1 MRVIS
6 LRKDTALSALASGC
20 GVSEKE
26 LMRING
32 LERSALLPCGMS
44 IILPS
49 KLKKSE
55 QKTELF
61 VSYTGSY
68 GGIVPSAHV
77 QSASIFAPGE
87 HRAEGG
93 TLPLLSVSNTDE
105 KGFVSPEQ
113 AHRLFADGE
122 AGDDTAAMLTAKLE
136 NEGWGGLVLDMEYL
150 FPFDRAPYT
159 AFVEKLEKAVHGAG
173 RWLILA
179 LPAEAA
185 LRPHSRGG
193 AAYDFA
199 ALSGLCERV
208 IFTCDAV
215 WTEEILER
223 CISALSGLM
232 PAEKV
237 ILGLRDYGFVR
248 HGGHETAIKSCAA
261 HNLAVSARARI
272 YREGE
277 GFPAGFDFTDAAGG
291 LCHVEYTDALWFCT
305 LAKKIKSL
313 GLAGLFLPAAA
324 GLCPGGEYLSDWLFE
339 AEKLV

>member
-26 LMRING
+26 LIRLNG
-32 LERSALLPCGMS
+32 LERPAILPCGMS
-44 IILPS
+44 LILPS
-49 KLKKSE
+49 KRRKSE

-61 VSYTGSY
+61 VSYTGND
-68 GGIVPSAHV
+68 GEIVPSAHV

-93 TLPLLSVSNTDE
+93 ALPLLSVSNTDE

-113 AHRLFADGE
+113 AHRLFTDGE
-122 AGDDTAAMLTAKLE
+122 AGDDTAAMLTEKLE
-136 NEGWGGLVLDMEYL
+136 NEGWGGLILDMEYL

-193 AAYDFA
+193 AAYDLA

-208 IFTCDAV
+208 IFTCDDV
-215 WTEEILER
+215 WTGESLER
-223 CISALSGLM
+223 CVSALSGLM

-237 ILGLRDYGFVR
+237 ILGLRDYGSVR
-248 HGGHETAIKSCAA
+248 RGEHETAIKSCAA
-261 HNLAVSARARI
+261 HNLAVSAKARI

-277 GFPAGFDFTDAAGG
+277 GVPASFDFTDAAGG
-291 LCHVEYTDALWFCT
+291 LCYVQYTDALWFYT
-305 LAKKIKSL
+305 MAEKIKSL
-313 GLAGLFLPAAA
+313 GLAGIFFPAA
-324 GLCPGGEYLSDWLFE
+324 GELCPGGKYLSDWLLQ